1 MDTRPSSRH
10 RAYTED
16 GFTLIELLVVV
27 LVIAILLAIAIP
39 TFLGARNR
47 AHDRRAQ
54 SNLRN
59 AVATQR
65 AYYAEEGRYS
75 ANAAELEAWE
85 PALDW
90 TQSDA
95 ARDEVV
101 AAAPGLVI
109 DPGIDVDGDG
119 SHNCSV
125 NTSNGVTTVSGD
137 CYLDARMVCL
147 VSVSASGRRF
157 LLVDVAT
164 GAEARTY
171 FNEGVDCPADPS
183 ALAGWPT
190 SGW

>member
-1 MDTRPSSRH
+1 MRDHPARRS
-10 RAYTED
+10 AED
-16 GFTLIELLVVV
+16 GFTLIELLVAV
-27 LVIAILLAIAIP
+27 LIIAVLLLIAIP
-39 TFLGARNR
+39 QFLGARNR

-54 SNLRN
+54 SNIRN
-59 AVATQR
+59 ALATQR
-65 AYYAEEGRYS
+65 VYYVEHGRYL
-75 ANAAELEAWE
+75 ANAAELENWE

-95 ARDEVV
+95 ALDGVL
-101 AAAPGLVI
+101 AAAPSVVVDYGF
-109 DPGIDVDGDG
+109 DVDGDG

-147 VSVSASGRRF
+147 VSVSASGTRF

-164 GAEARTY
+164 GSEAGTY

-183 ALAGWPT
+183 GLGGWSG